1 MGGASYPARCGGGK
15 TTLVLT
21 FRACMVVIGLL
32 VNCTWLND
40 LFVFFCVHSAVGN
53 HEYYTGDV
61 DNWISELPKYGVT
74 PLVNS
79 RVCLL
84 AASGGDGGECV
95 GGLYLAGL
103 EDIATRMGM

>member
-1 MGGASYPARCGGGK
+1 MHWSTIFGSMICPFY
-15 TTLVLT
+15 
-21 FRACMVVIGLL
+21 
-32 VNCTWLND
+32 
-40 LFVFFCVHSAVGN
+40 SAVGN

-74 PLVNS
+74 PLINS

-84 AASGGDGGECV
+84 AASGRDGGECV